1 MSRVVPSEATVTGW
15 RRDGATGII
24 TMPDGSIMCA
34 VDPDRPRPPGIN
46 ERTSSVA
53 PGGRDWPHPG
63 QVFRTVEL
71 EPERPRILQKGE
83 VSALVVVVGTCWAF
97 IFVGGYIEWTHGGLN
112 RCDELCKECG
122 SGSSFGSGSCTEC
135 MPGKVCCNRKGSNRR
150 QAPDLT
156 RRGPLSAQLNGGG
169 ACYESAADLPPIRT
183 AAGMGGGFYFA
194 IIVGAQVLGALLE
207 VVLILRWAEVG
218 FSNPAR
224 TEGDTRAQCVALL
237 AICNHS
243 RVRA

>member
-1 MSRVVPSEATVTGW
+1 MRRAVQGVRQRQLLRQRLVHRVHAWQGV
-15 RRDGATGII
+15 
-24 TMPDGSIMCA
+24 
-34 VDPDRPRPPGIN
+34 
-46 ERTSSVA
+46 
-53 PGGRDWPHPG
+53 
-63 QVFRTVEL
+63 
-71 EPERPRILQKGE
+71 LQ
-83 VSALVVVVGTCWAF
+83 
-97 IFVGGYIEWTHGGLN
+97 
-112 RCDELCKECG
+112 
-122 SGSSFGSGSCTEC
+122 
-135 MPGKVCCNRKGSNRR
+135 PQGSNRR

-169 ACYESAADLPPIRT
+169 ACYESAADLPPVRT

-207 VVLILRWAEVG
+207 VVLILRWAEVR

>member
-1 MSRVVPSEATVTGW
+1 MSRVVPGEATVTGW

-63 QVFRTVEL
+63 QLFRTVEL

-83 VSALVVVVGTCWAF
+83 VSALLVVVGTCWAF

-122 SGSSFGSGSCTEC
+122 SDSSFGSGSCTEC
-135 MPGKVCCNRKGSNRR
+135 MPGKVCCSRKARTAGKRR
-150 QAPDLT
+150 ISLGAARSRRSSTAVARATRARRTCRPSGR
-156 RRGPLSAQLNGGG
+156 RRGWGG
-169 ACYESAADLPPIRT
+169 AST
-183 AAGMGGGFYFA
+183 
-194 IIVGAQVLGALLE
+194 
-207 VVLILRWAEVG
+207 LR
-218 FSNPAR
+218 S
-224 TEGDTRAQCVALL
+224 
-237 AICNHS
+237 S
-243 RVRA
+243 